1 MWFAVICVLTS
12 VIGAFYYLRIIKL
25 MYFEDAEAPLDKGLE
40 RNNRLVLLVS
50 LGVITLFFMGISRVN
65 EAAGLIALSAFG

>member
-1 MWFAVICVLTS
+1 
-12 VIGAFYYLRIIKL
+12 

-50 LGVITLFFMGISRVN
+50 LGVITLFFMGISAR
-65 EAAGLIALSAFG
+65 E